1 MGAANTTKVLSAEQL
16 DKKSFVESE
25 LTEMLAAATHGFVTS
40 LEYDARGHF
49 EVVHVTTCPGLFKR
63 DTFGVD
69 VTADSLWA
77 IAKDVM
83 RAAAERF
90 E

>member
-25 LTEMLAAATHGFVTS
+25 LTEMLAAATHGFVIS

-49 EVVHVTTCPGLFKR
+49 EVVHVTTCLGLFKR

-83 RAAAERF
+83 RAVAERF

>member
-1 MGAANTTKVLSAEQL
+1 MSNSAVVKSMSCEQL
-16 DKKSFVESE
+16 EKKSFVEAE
-25 LTEMLAAATHGFVTS
+25 LAEMLAAATNGFVRS
-40 LEYDARGHF
+40 LEYDARGCF
-49 EVVHVTTCPGLFKR
+49 EVVHVVTTPRPFMK

-83 RAAAERF
+83 RAVASRYE
-90 E
+90 